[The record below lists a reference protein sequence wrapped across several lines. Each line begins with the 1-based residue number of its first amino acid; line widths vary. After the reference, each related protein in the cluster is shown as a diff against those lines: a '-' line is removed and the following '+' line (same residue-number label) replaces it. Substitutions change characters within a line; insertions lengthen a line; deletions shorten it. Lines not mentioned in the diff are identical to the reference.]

1 MFFNTSVF
9 HSYLLQLPVGQ
20 CLNKIPRFLPFSA
33 PNRGMAKSM
42 RALRASNGR
51 ENMKNVY
58 NNEDDRQLLL
68 FNNDVWRIEWML
80 GPESC
85 NVIHTAYMQIL
96 MLWAF
101 SVFLTANA

>member
-9 HSYLLQLPVGQ
+9 HAYLLQFPVSQ
-20 CLNKIPRFLPFSA
+20 RLNKMLRFSSFFA

-58 NNEDDRQLLL
+58 KFIALYIWN
-68 FNNDVWRIEWML
+68 I
-80 GPESC
+80 
-85 NVIHTAYMQIL
+85 
-96 MLWAF
+96 
-101 SVFLTANA
+101 

>member
-20 CLNKIPRFLPFSA
+20 RLNKTPRFSSFFA

-58 NNEDDRQLLL
+58 KLAALY
-68 FNNDVWRIEWML
+68 
-80 GPESC
+80 S
-85 NVIHTAYMQIL
+85 
-96 MLWAF
+96 
-101 SVFLTANA
+101 

>member
-9 HSYLLQLPVGQ
+9 LSYLLQFPVSQ
-20 CLNKIPRFLPFSA
+20 RLNNMLRFLPFSA

-42 RALRASNGR
+42 RVLRASNGR

-68 FNNDVWRIEWML
+68 FNNDVWRVRWML

-85 NVIHTAYMQIL
+85 NVIHTAYMRIL

-101 SVFLTANA
+101 SLYLTANA

>member
-9 HSYLLQLPVGQ
+9 HSYSLQLSVSQ
-20 CLNKIPRFLPFSA
+20 RLNKMPRFLPFSA

-42 RALRASNGR
+42 RVLRASNGR

-68 FNNDVWRIEWML
+68 FNNDVWRVRWML
-80 GPESC
+80 GLESC
-85 NVIHTAYMQIL
+85 NVMHTVYMRIL

-101 SVFLTANA
+101 SLYLTANA

>member
-9 HSYLLQLPVGQ
+9 YSYLLQLAVSQ
-20 CLNKIPRFLPFSA
+20 CLNKTPHFLPFSA
-33 PNRGMAKSM
+33 PNCGMAKSM
-42 RALRASNGR
+42 RVLRASNGR

-68 FNNDVWRIEWML
+68 FNNDVWRVRWML

-101 SVFLTANA
+101 SVYLTANA